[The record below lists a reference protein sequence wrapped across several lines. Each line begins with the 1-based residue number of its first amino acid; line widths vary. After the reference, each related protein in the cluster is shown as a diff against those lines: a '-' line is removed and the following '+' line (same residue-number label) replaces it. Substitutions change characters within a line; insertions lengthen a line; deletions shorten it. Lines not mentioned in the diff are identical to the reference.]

1 MRRLPRLLRQVASI
15 EVLGLGARK
24 GNAMQLK
31 PVMTW
36 SAEERKARLFRVMWE
51 RGTVGDGKGYSAKLA
66 ASLVLKLAEW
76 KRYADGWRVTVIG
89 LSLHYRRSYGGRFV

>member
-1 MRRLPRLLRQVASI
+1 MRF
-15 EVLGLGARK
+15 
-24 GNAMQLK
+24 K

-36 SAEERKARLFRVMWE
+36 SAVERKARLFRVMWE

-76 KRYADGWRVTVIG
+76 RRYADGWRLTLAG
-89 LSLHYRRSYGGRFV
+89 LSLHYRKNHGGRFS

>member
-1 MRRLPRLLRQVASI
+1 MRF
-15 EVLGLGARK
+15 
-24 GNAMQLK
+24 K

-36 SAEERKARLFRVMWE
+36 SAGEGKARLFRVIWE

-76 KRYADGWRVTVIG
+76 QRYSDGWRATVVG